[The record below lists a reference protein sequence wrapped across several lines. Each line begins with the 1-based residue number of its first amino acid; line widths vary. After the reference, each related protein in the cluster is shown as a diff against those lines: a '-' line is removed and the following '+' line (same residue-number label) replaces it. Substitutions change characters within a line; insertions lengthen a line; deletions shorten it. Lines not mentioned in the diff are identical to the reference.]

1 MLAQASENDGRARSF
16 SAAVFHSFNKQ
27 PKKEMT
33 PERKMEKNTHTHKKN
48 KKKNK
53 EIAKKIKKKWNN
65 SPKVQRTL
73 HSDM

>member
-33 PERKMEKNTHTHKKN
+33 PEREMEKNTH
-48 KKKNK
+48 KKKQT
-53 EIAKKIKKKWNN
+53 KK
-65 SPKVQRTL
+65 
-73 HSDM
+73 

>member
-33 PERKMEKNTHTHKKN
+33 PEREMEKNTHT
-48 KKKNK
+48 KKKT
-53 EIAKKIKKKWNN
+53 KK
-65 SPKVQRTL
+65 
-73 HSDM
+73 

>member
-33 PERKMEKNTHTHKKN
+33 PEREMEKNTHTHKKQRN
-48 KKKNK
+48 S
-53 EIAKKIKKKWNN
+53 KKIKKRNN